1 MKQRNRGRRAVKGGS
16 WREHRGTEEGVQSS
30 VLKLYR
36 GVKKKTKRTSKE
48 GEIADTNGR
57 RE

>member
-1 MKQRNRGRRAVKGGS
+1 MKGGS